1 MNMSIPKFSELFNDV
16 LIVLSDGNQHH
27 RRELQAEVLNRLV
40 LTDAE
45 RAETM
50 SGGGNRAR
58 SRVHWAFEFLC
69 QSGAAK
75 RPKRG
80 YAEITDF
87 GRQLLQDNPSG
98 ISLELLRQTE
108 GLKDWRRR
116 SLEARAA
123 RRNEEEL
130 EDLEDDVDG
139 SDGADRTPHE
149 QIENSIIAIEAAVAS
164 QLLQRLREEDPE
176 FLERTVLKLLHAMG
190 YGSSE
195 DDLQHLGGS
204 GDGGVDGV
212 IRQDKF
218 GLDQI
223 YIQAKRY
230 GSATVGRPDIQSF
243 VGALTGQHA
252 TRGVFITTS
261 SFSREAKE
269 FARTIQQYRVI
280 LVDGEDLVRLMIE
293 NKVGVTVSRI
303 VEVVE
308 IDENFFSE
316 Q

>member
-1 MNMSIPKFSELFNDV
+1 MSIPKFSELFNDV
-16 LIVLSDGNQHH
+16 LAVLSDGNQYH
-27 RRELQAEVLNRLV
+27 RRELQAEVLNRIDLS
-40 LTDAE
+40 DAE

-50 SGGGNRAR
+50 AGGGNRAR

-87 GRQLLQDNPSG
+87 GRQLLRDNPNG
-98 ISLELLRQTE
+98 ISLDLLRQTD
-108 GLKDWRRR
+108 GLKDWKRR
-116 SLEARAA
+116 SIEARAA
-123 RRNEEEL
+123 RRSGEGFDEVGVES
-130 EDLEDDVDG
+130 EPDD
-139 SDGADRTPHE
+139 ADRTPNE
-149 QIENSIIAIEAAVAS
+149 QIENSIRAIEATVAS

-230 GSATVGRPDIQSF
+230 GSASIGRPDIQSF
-243 VGALTGQHA
+243 VGALTGQQA

-261 SFSREAKE
+261 TFSRDAKD

-280 LVDGEDLVRLMIE
+280 LVDGDDLVRLMIE
-293 NKVGVTVSRI
+293 NKVGVTVSRT

>member
-1 MNMSIPKFSELFNDV
+1 MSIPKFSELFNDV
-16 LIVLSDGNQHH
+16 LIVLSDGNQLH

-69 QSGAAK
+69 QSGATK

-87 GRQLLQDNPSG
+87 GRQLLQENPSG

-116 SLEARAA
+116 SIEARAA
-123 RRNEEEL
+123 RRNEDEL
-130 EDLEDDVDG
+130 QDLEDDGDG
-139 SDGADRTPHE
+139 SESADRTPHE

-293 NKVGVTVSRI
+293 NKVGVTVSRT

>member
-1 MNMSIPKFSELFNDV
+1 MSIPKFSELFNDV
-16 LIVLSDGNQHH
+16 LIVLSDGNQYH

-69 QSGAAK
+69 QSGATK

-87 GRQLLQDNPSG
+87 GRRLLQENPAG

-116 SLEARAA
+116 SIEARAA
-123 RRNEEEL
+123 RRSVEEL
-130 EDLEDDVDG
+130 EDLVNDVDG
-139 SDGADRTPHE
+139 SDSADRTPHE
-149 QIENSIIAIEAAVAS
+149 QIENSKIAIEAAVAS

-293 NKVGVTVSRI
+293 NKVGVTVSRT

-308 IDENFFSE
+308 IDENFFTE

>member
-1 MNMSIPKFSELFNDV
+1 MSIPKFSELFNDV

-69 QSGAAK
+69 QSGATK

-87 GRQLLQDNPSG
+87 GRRLLQDNPTG

-139 SDGADRTPHE
+139 SDSADRTPHE
-149 QIENSIIAIEAAVAS
+149 QIENSKIAIEAAVAS

-293 NKVGVTVSRI
+293 NKVGVTVSRT

-308 IDENFFSE
+308 IDENFFTE

>member
-1 MNMSIPKFSELFNDV
+1 MSIPKFSELFNDV

-69 QSGAAK
+69 QSGATK

-87 GRQLLQDNPSG
+87 GRQLLQENPSG
-98 ISLELLRQTE
+98 ISLELLRQTD

-116 SLEARAA
+116 SIEARAA
-123 RRNEEEL
+123 RRNEDEL

-139 SDGADRTPHE
+139 SGSADRTPHE

-293 NKVGVTVSRI
+293 NKVGVTVSRT

>member
-1 MNMSIPKFSELFNDV
+1 MSIPKFSELFNDV
-16 LIVLSDGNQHH
+16 LLVLSDGNQYH

-69 QSGAAK
+69 QSGATK

-116 SLEARAA
+116 SIEARAA

-139 SDGADRTPHE
+139 SDSADRTPHE
-149 QIENSIIAIEAAVAS
+149 QIENSKIAIEAAVAS

-280 LVDGEDLVRLMIE
+280 LVDGDDLVRLMIE
-293 NKVGVTVSRI
+293 NQVGVTVSRT

>member
-1 MNMSIPKFSELFNDV
+1 MSIPKFSELFNDV
-16 LIVLSDGNQHH
+16 LIVLSDGNQLH

-69 QSGAAK
+69 QSGATK

-87 GRQLLQDNPSG
+87 GRRLLQENPAG

-116 SLEARAA
+116 SIEARAA

-130 EDLEDDVDG
+130 EDLDDDVDG
-139 SDGADRTPHE
+139 SDSADRTPHE

-293 NKVGVTVSRI
+293 NKVGVTVSRT

>member
-1 MNMSIPKFSELFNDV
+1 MSIPKFSELFNDV

-69 QSGAAK
+69 QSGATK

-116 SLEARAA
+116 SIEARAA

-130 EDLEDDVDG
+130 EDLEDEVDG
-139 SDGADRTPHE
+139 SDSADRTPHE

-280 LVDGEDLVRLMIE
+280 LVDGDDLVRLMIE
-293 NKVGVTVSRI
+293 NQVGVTVSRT

>member
-1 MNMSIPKFSELFNDV
+1 MSIPKFSELFKDV

-69 QSGAAK
+69 QSGATK

-87 GRQLLQDNPSG
+87 GRQLLQENPSG
-98 ISLELLRQTE
+98 VSLELLRQTE

-116 SLEARAA
+116 SIEARAA
-123 RRNEEEL
+123 RRNEDEL

-139 SDGADRTPHE
+139 SESADRTPNE

-293 NKVGVTVSRI
+293 NKVGVTVSRT

>member
-1 MNMSIPKFSELFNDV
+1 MSIPKFSELFNDV
-16 LIVLSDGNQHH
+16 LIVLSDGNQLH

-69 QSGAAK
+69 QSGATK

-87 GRQLLQDNPSG
+87 GHRLLQENPAG

-116 SLEARAA
+116 SIEARAA
-123 RRNEEEL
+123 RRNEDEL
-130 EDLEDDVDG
+130 QDLEDDGDG
-139 SDGADRTPHE
+139 SESADRTPHE

-243 VGALTGQHA
+243 VGARPGQHA

-269 FARTIQQYRVI
+269 FARAIQQYRVI
-280 LVDGEDLVRLMIE
+280 LVDGEDLVRLMIK
-293 NKVGVTVSRI
+293 NKVGVTVSRT

>member
-1 MNMSIPKFSELFNDV
+1 MSIPKFSELFNDV
-16 LIVLSDGNQHH
+16 LIVLSDGNQYH

-69 QSGAAK
+69 QSGATK

-123 RRNEEEL
+123 RRNEEDV
-130 EDLEDDVDG
+130 EDIEDDVDG
-139 SDGADRTPHE
+139 SDSADRTPHE

-293 NKVGVTVSRI
+293 NKVGVTVSRT